1 MEDRILVET
10 DRWLFWRRIV
20 IQLSRSCPVALLR
33 HPLLPRRSLLELLPY
48 FGSFAWR
55 DDDFEND
62 GVLPCS
68 LLRFTDER
76 VNTPVKLFDGF
87 AMLMISKINS
97 PLPMAPLASSLVRRA
112 SAPLQF
118 FSLSWRDPKRQL
130 QFKRKG

>member
-1 MEDRILVET
+1 VEDRILVET

-20 IQLSRSCPVALLR
+20 IQLSRSCPVALLKTSVA
-33 HPLLPRRSLLELLPY
+33 PSAIFAGTPALLRQL
-48 FGSFAWR
+48 AWR